1 MTAHHIPYGHQSI
14 DESDIEAVVAV
25 LRGDWLT
32 QGPAVPA
39 FERAVAQRCG
49 VAHAVAVNS
58 GTSALHL
65 ACLALDV
72 GPGDLV
78 WTTPTT
84 FVASANCA
92 LYCGASVDFVDID
105 ARTWCMS
112 APALADK
119 LQRVRAAGQR
129 LPKVVIPVHLAG
141 QPCDM
146 APIAALA
153 QEYGFR
159 VIEDASQAL
168 GASYRHQPIGDCT
181 FSDIVVFSFHPVKS
195 ITTAEGGMAMTRDAQ
210 LAARMQRLRTHG
222 IVRDPALMTRAPDGA
237 WYYEQIELGF
247 NYRLT
252 DVQAALGTSQLARLD
267 VFLARR
273 REIAARYDEAFAAM
287 PVARQLPIHDAQ
299 SAHHLYVIRISQA
312 QHAGSFADLRARGI
326 GVNLHYMPV
335 HLQPYYRALGFEVDQ
350 FPNAEAYARE
360 AISLP
365 IFPDL
370 SEQDFAHV
378 VASCKS
384 VLTSESGKVMA

>member
-1 MTAHHIPYGHQSI
+1 MTARHIPYGHQTI

-25 LRGDWLT
+25 LRGEWLT

-39 FERAVAQRCG
+39 FEQAVAQRCG
-49 VAHAVAVNS
+49 IAYAVAVNS
-58 GTSALHL
+58 ATSALHI

-92 LYCGASVDFVDID
+92 RYCGASVDFVDID
-105 ARTWCMS
+105 AETWCMS
-112 APALADK
+112 PAALADK
-119 LQRVRAAGQR
+119 LQHARAAGER

-146 APIAALA
+146 SPIAALA
-153 QEYGFR
+153 REYGFR
-159 VIEDASQAL
+159 IIEDASQAL
-168 GASYRHQPIGDCT
+168 GASYQGQPIGACT
-181 FSDIVVFSFHPVKS
+181 HSDIAVFSFHPVKS
-195 ITTAEGGMAMTRDAQ
+195 ITTAEGGMAVTGDAE

-222 IVRDPALMTRAPDGA
+222 IVRDPALMRRAPEGA

-252 DVQAALGTSQLARLD
+252 DVQAALGISQLARLD
-267 VFLARR
+267 VFVARR
-273 REIAARYDEAFAAM
+273 RDIAARYDEAFEAM
-287 PVARQLPIHDAQ
+287 PVTSQLPLPDAQ
-299 SAHHLYVIRISQA
+299 SAHHLYVVRVSQA
-312 QHAGSFADLRARGI
+312 HHAEVFADLRAQGI
-326 GVNLHYMPV
+326 GVNLHYTPV
-335 HLQPYYRALGFEVDQ
+335 YLQPYYLDLGFQVGQ

-365 IFPDL
+365 IFPSL

-378 VASCKS
+378 VSVCRS
-384 VLTSESGKVMA
+384 VLTSASGEVMA